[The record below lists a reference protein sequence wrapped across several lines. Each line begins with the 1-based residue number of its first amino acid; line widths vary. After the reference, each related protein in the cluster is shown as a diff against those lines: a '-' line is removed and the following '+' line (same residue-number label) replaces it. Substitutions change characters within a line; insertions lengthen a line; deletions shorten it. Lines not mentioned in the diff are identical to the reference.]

1 MILSKPNYIKIYG
14 HRGARGDLP
23 ENTLESFKYLF
34 KNNIN
39 AYETDILISKDLIP
53 VITHDFRLDPSFTK
67 DNEGNWITDENIIIF
82 DLSYDELLKFDV
94 GALNKLSRYGR
105 RFVNQKTLE
114 NQKIPKL
121 SELLE
126 LSSKNK
132 SENLLIN
139 LEIKSTP
146 DEENL
151 TPTPEE
157 MVKLVMQ
164 EVNKSNL
171 QNKIIISSFDWR
183 TLTEIKNHY
192 PEISRAYLSF
202 QQQTGIKI
210 KNTIYNRSP
219 WMSFLPFFEKY
230 ELPKIIKSQG
240 GKAWHPY
247 HKDITKK
254 LVEISHQEDLPVNVW
269 TVNEEYDMLKM
280 IEYSVDGIMTD
291 YPLRLKELCDKENI
305 CLLYTSPSP
314 RDPE

>member
-183 TLTEIKNHY
+183 TPTEIKNLY

-202 QQQTGIKI
+202 QQQAGIKI

-305 CLLYTSPSP
+305 NWF
-314 RDPE
+314 

>member
-1 MILSKPNYIKIYG
+1 MILSKPNHIKIYG

-34 KNNIN
+34 ENNIN
-39 AYETDILISKDLIP
+39 AYETDILISKDFIP

-67 DNEGNWITDENIIIF
+67 DNNGNWIEDENIKIF
-82 DLSYDELLKFDV
+82 DLTYEELLKFDV
-94 GALNKLSRYGR
+94 GSINKLSRYGR
-105 RFVNQKTLE
+105 RFINQKILE

-121 SELLE
+121 SELLD
-126 LSSKNK
+126 LSSKNV
-132 SENLLIN
+132 SDNLLIN

-164 EVNKSNL
+164 EVNKSTL
-171 QNKIIISSFDWR
+171 QNKIIVSSFDWR
-183 TLTEIKNHY
+183 TLTVMKKLY
-192 PEISRAYLSF
+192 PEISRAYLTF
-202 QQQTGIKI
+202 QQQAGIKI

-219 WMSFLPFFEKY
+219 WMSYLPFFENH

-240 GKAWHPY
+240 GEAWHPY

-254 LVEISHQEDLPVNVW
+254 LVDISHQENLPVNVW
-269 TVNEEYDMLKM
+269 TVNKDYDMLKM
-280 IEYSVDGIMTD
+280 VEYGVDGIMTD
-291 YPLRLKELCDKENI
+291 YPLRLKELCEKENI
-305 CLLYTSPSP
+305 NWF
-314 RDPE
+314 

>member
-1 MILSKPNYIKIYG
+1 MKHPIKVFS
-14 HRGARGDLP
+14 DWV
-23 ENTLESFKYLF
+23 
-34 KNNIN
+34 
-39 AYETDILISKDLIP
+39 ISGKDEGM
-53 VITHDFRLDPSFTK
+53 K
-67 DNEGNWITDENIIIF
+67 DNHFKPVMKMIELFENKYENPSIIDAGCGNGWLIRHFYENKRYTN
-82 DLSYDELLKFDV
+82 LSGVD
-94 GALNKLSRYGR
+94 GSREMIAKA
-105 RFVNQKTLE
+105 KTLD

-121 SELLE
+121 SELFE
-126 LSSKNK
+126 LSSKYK

-305 CLLYTSPSP
+305 NWF
-314 RDPE
+314 

>member
-94 GALNKLSRYGR
+94 GSLNKLSRYGR

-157 MVKLVMQ
+157 MVKLVMK

-183 TLTEIKNHY
+183 TLTEIKNLY

-219 WMSFLPFFEKY
+219 WMSYLPFFEKY

-240 GKAWHPY
+240 GKALHPY

-254 LVEISHQEDLPVNVW
+254 LVDISHQEDLPVNVW
-269 TVNEEYDMLKM
+269 TVNEENDMLKM
-280 IEYSVDGIMTD
+280 IEYGVDGIMTD

-305 CLLYTSPSP
+305 NWF
-314 RDPE
+314 